1 LLFFARLRDY
11 FGKLAGS
18 EPRQSEEDRYR
29 LLARNMTDVITRH
42 GKNRA
47 ILFISPAAEALF
59 GAAAQDLC
67 GDGLFNRVHVADRPA
82 YLSAIAGSATR
93 GETRSVEFRVR
104 CDAGDAERA
113 GRFVWIEMRCRPLD
127 RTDGADGAAERE
139 VVAVLRDI
147 TQRKDQELAL
157 EQAHAKAEHAN
168 AGKSLILAT
177 MSHELRT
184 PLNAIIGFSDMLT
197 NGSLTIDPKRRDE
210 YAHLINESGHH
221 LLAVV
226 NGILDMSK
234 IETGNFEIAPEPFA
248 PAQVIDDCCHLLA
261 FKAREQGITL
271 AVDLPAGLPEIVADK
286 RALHQ
291 IMLNLMSNAIKF
303 SDRGGKITITAAA
316 DENGLVIIV
325 EDTGVGIDAEDI
337 PRIGDPFFQARSSYD
352 RRHAGTGLGLSIV
365 KGLLALHGGRLDIVS
380 RLGEGTKITIHL
392 PVDCERGR
400 RQEATTATL
409 IPRSA
414 PDVSDD
420 RMKISA

>member
-1 LLFFARLRDY
+1 
-11 FGKLAGS
+11 
-18 EPRQSEEDRYR
+18 
-29 LLARNMTDVITRH
+29 
-42 GKNRA
+42 
-47 ILFISPAAEALF
+47 
-59 GAAAQDLC
+59 
-67 GDGLFNRVHVADRPA
+67 
-82 YLSAIAGSATR
+82 
-93 GETRSVEFRVR
+93 
-104 CDAGDAERA
+104 
-113 GRFVWIEMRCRPLD
+113 
-127 RTDGADGAAERE
+127 
-139 VVAVLRDI
+139 
-147 TQRKDQELAL
+147 
-157 EQAHAKAEHAN
+157 
-168 AGKSLILAT
+168 

-197 NGSLTIDPKRRDE
+197 NGSLTIDPQRRDE

-248 PAQVIDDCCHLLA
+248 PAQVIDDCHHLLA

-316 DENGLVIIV
+316 DESGLAIMV

-380 RLGEGTKITIHL
+380 RLGEGTKITIRL
-392 PVDCERGR
+392 PADCERGR
-400 RQEATTATL
+400 RQETTAATL
-409 IPRSA
+409 IPRTASV
-414 PDVSDD
+414 VSDD